1 MHQYKLKMLLRQNEN
16 EKEFVACLREVHM
29 GKCSN
34 ISHAFIK
41 SLARPLSDEVKET
54 ATHIFFKRL
63 PVQFFNSQVL
73 FMLPG
78 DLFTFEAIDEGDV
91 SGIQCPADR
100 VLLLKPGC
108 KVMLLWN
115 KSNSLVNG
123 SQGTFVGVR
132 VDDVVVDFAE
142 EGHVVVKKETWTNT
156 SRTGNAIGS
165 RTQVPLTLM
174 YAITCHK
181 SQGLTLPAVVLHSSK
196 EFVPG
201 LMYVSLTR
209 VKSCNNLQII
219 SFNPNQLLQPKPEC
233 VNVCAAHSEPLDGE
247 IECCRNKVLD
257 DEDSKITD
265 GCDLPNMDDN
275 GYDILEVS
283 FQTENLVK
291 PYFER
296 GEPDE
301 LVIDLQT
308 VFMVLSNE
316 ASNDFCRCP
325 PQSFSL
331 SSLLEKMKKADPLSD
346 FATEKNRLIEEIIN
360 ENPHKETFGNILWSR
375 ACQIILE
382 DSLENLD
389 EVNISTA
396 LWSSD
401 TRELYMM
408 ITRSQD
414 YLRDLEMFFSTK
426 PLNRLQSTVGA
437 CMMTETYKEVV
448 KCVADKVHRVS
459 TSEPAAV
466 DVKSMCSEGLAKV
479 RHVGA
484 WAIRRVVRDHQKYVQ
499 SNLVTKN
506 RSTHDSVFRRMQ
518 VASLLE
524 EHLVGN
530 YESLKDRTKYPETLC
545 VTEDRQ
551 FRSRGLTHIEDW
563 AYEFLLEAEVAH
575 VGLMNDYRLSQLHEN
590 LISESETYE
599 E

>member
-1 MHQYKLKMLLRQNEN
+1 MLLRQNEN

-91 SGIQCPADR
+91 SGIQCPADW

-201 LMYVSLTR
+201 LMYMSPTR
-209 VKSCNNLQII
+209 VKSCNNLQPI
-219 SFNPNQLLQPKPEC
+219 PEC
-233 VNVCAAHSEPLDGE
+233 VNVYAAHSEPLDGE

-265 GCDLPNMDDN
+265 GCDLPKMDDN

-291 PYFER
+291 SYFER

-375 ACQIILE
+375 VCQIILE

-426 PLNRLQSTVGA
+426 PLNRLQSTVEA
-437 CMMTETYKEVV
+437 CM
-448 KCVADKVHRVS
+448 
-459 TSEPAAV
+459 
-466 DVKSMCSEGLAKV
+466 
-479 RHVGA
+479 
-484 WAIRRVVRDHQKYVQ
+484 I
-499 SNLVTKN
+499 
-506 RSTHDSVFRRMQ
+506 
-518 VASLLE
+518 
-524 EHLVGN
+524 
-530 YESLKDRTKYPETLC
+530 
-545 VTEDRQ
+545 
-551 FRSRGLTHIEDW
+551 I
-563 AYEFLLEAEVAH
+563 
-575 VGLMNDYRLSQLHEN
+575 
-590 LISESETYE
+590 IIIIII
-599 E
+599 